1 MQIFQQRNIHMPD
14 KTAFLAAV
22 KLIDSHQLI
31 RELVDMILLSLL
43 LLLLQKANNE
53 IKGIVHS
60 KMKITPFTHPQ
71 DILGVYDF
79 LLSDEYNRIYI
90 KKCPG
95 SSQLYNGSERGSRF
109 WRPKKSASIHAPHG
123 SRVLIKDFWS

>member
-53 IKGIVHS
+53 
-60 KMKITPFTHPQ
+60 
-71 DILGVYDF
+71 
-79 LLSDEYNRIYI
+79 N
-90 KKCPG
+90 
-95 SSQLYNGSERGSRF
+95 
-109 WRPKKSASIHAPHG
+109 
-123 SRVLIKDFWS
+123 